1 MTSLAVPPAMKDA
14 IIRDAMQRDITTAQR
29 AALLRK
35 AKKPFCLDNI
45 PRCAYTARR
54 SRCSKIF
61 LMDPNWK

>member
-1 MTSLAVPPAMKDA
+1 MKDV

-35 AKKPFCLDNI
+35 AKKPFCLDKI
-45 PRCAYTARR
+45 LRCGYPARR
-54 SRCSKIF
+54 SRCSKFF